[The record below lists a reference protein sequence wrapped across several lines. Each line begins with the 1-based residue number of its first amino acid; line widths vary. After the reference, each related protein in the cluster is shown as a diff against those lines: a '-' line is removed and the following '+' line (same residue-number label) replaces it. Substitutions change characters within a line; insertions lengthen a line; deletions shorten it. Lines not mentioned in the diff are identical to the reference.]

1 MLNASAPL
9 QRLHSATPPAA
20 LPASLHRPSPEI
32 RRDHRDL
39 QLQIALPRRNPD
51 FDSVAFSGPRLDPR
65 SLQSWIVSP
74 CSHSPHVPGFL
85 SRISF
90 PKSRLTSPP
99 CAGRQ
104 LGRRLPARALRSRSA
119 AARAASLDRLPAL
132 RLPAP
137 AFPGSALLR
146 LFACSISSPFL
157 IFLITSLWSCVELSL
172 GTRKIRIVF
181 AA

>member
-1 MLNASAPL
+1 MLSASAPL

-20 LPASLHRPSPEI
+20 LPASLHQLSPEI
-32 RRDHRDL
+32 RRDHRNL

-65 SLQSWIVSP
+65 SLQVLGRVSLF
-74 CSHSPHVPGFL
+74 SFSPRAGFSFSYLLSKVPTHF
-85 SRISF
+85 SV
-90 PKSRLTSPP
+90 

-104 LGRRLPARALRSRSA
+104 LRRRLPARALRSRSA

-146 LFACSISSPFL
+146 LLACSISSPFL
-157 IFLITSLWSCVELSL
+157 IFLSTSLWSCVELSL

-181 AA
+181 AV